1 MVAQAGHE
9 LLLSSILLLQPGIV
23 GMSHHTL
30 HLLFPSAVRYLFLS
44 GEAFGRLFFR
54 EIEFRQTLNSSSYG
68 VGLVGAEITVVY
80 YPGPAGD
87 FFFFFKQG
95 LTV

>member
-68 VGLVGAEITVVY
+68 ECRDYSCVLPW
-80 YPGPAGD
+80 PGW
-87 FFFFFKQG
+87 
-95 LTV
+95 

>member
-68 VGLVGAEITVVY
+68 VGLVSAEITVVH

-87 FFFFFKQG
+87 FFFFKQG
-95 LTV
+95 LIV